1 MLETYS
7 ISQIKCC
14 VLIHVLMYQL
24 ILCTRALDRACLKFK
39 LLVELLHYPEED
51 YVEDEELVS
60 STICP
65 QCTY

>member
-1 MLETYS
+1 MLETFPIS
-7 ISQIKCC
+7 IIN
-14 VLIHVLMYQL
+14 VVYLYMMLMYQL

-39 LLVELLHYPEED
+39 LPAEWLHYPEGD

-65 QCTY
+65 